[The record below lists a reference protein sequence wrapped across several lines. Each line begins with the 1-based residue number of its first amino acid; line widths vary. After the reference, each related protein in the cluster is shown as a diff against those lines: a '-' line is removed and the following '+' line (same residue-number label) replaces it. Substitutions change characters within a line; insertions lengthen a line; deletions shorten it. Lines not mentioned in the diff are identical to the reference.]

1 MAFQPETNTY
11 EAGVYQ
17 LETTDPVQG
26 GVGGRSNLPLL
37 HLSNRTAWLKQQVDD
52 LLLDVAAAATANS
65 PTFTGD
71 PKAPTATAGDN
82 DTSIATTGFVQYALA
97 GVLSLSV
104 AGTGSTTLTAAQA
117 GAGVLV
123 LTGALTGAR
132 TVVVPNTGRWIVRN
146 ATTGAFSLTVKTA
159 AGTGVIIPQGT
170 ATEVFADGTN
180 AYFSDNVFSVAG
192 RVGAVTLAVADVS
205 DAAPLA
211 SPTFTGTPS
220 APTPARFDNDTSLAT
235 TEFVRCA
242 LGNMF
247 STNAINGAT
256 TLLAANAG
264 MLHQCF
270 GSSPYTVTLPLA
282 NSVPPGAA
290 FSFFC
295 TNSTGVTISRAGT
308 NAIQASSAQ
317 LTSITLGDGD
327 TLRLVS
333 DGSGAWFPEGG
344 SSAQLGR
351 AGAFGSSLTANGY
364 QKLPSGLIMQWG
376 EGASDASG
384 QLSVTF
390 PVAFKSSSAAYRIVA
405 IHSGTGAA
413 MVIEQYMARSLAGT
427 ILCIFN
433 TGAVAVQ
440 GGIIR
445 WFAIGI

>member
-52 LLLDVAAAATANS
+52 LLLNVAAAATANS

-205 DAAPLA
+205 GAAPLA
-211 SPTFTGTPS
+211 SPAFTGTPT
-220 APTPARFDNDTSLAT
+220 APTPAQFDNDTSIAT
-235 TEFVRCA
+235 TEFVQRA
-242 LGNMF
+242 LGNFQNVSGTSVGTSLSAADGGKTYFVYGASPFTLKLPPQDSVIATGWAITIICTAQSSITIAAQGTGVIDGTNTTGPVASITIGFGESVTLVYQGSGKYFALGANSANMKQSLMF
-247 STNAINGAT
+247 GSYLAT
-256 TLLAANAG
+256 T
-264 MLHQCF
+264 
-270 GSSPYTVTLPLA
+270 
-282 NSVPPGAA
+282 
-290 FSFFC
+290 
-295 TNSTGVTISRAGT
+295 
-308 NAIQASSAQ
+308 
-317 LTSITLGDGD
+317 
-327 TLRLVS
+327 
-333 DGSGAWFPEGG
+333 
-344 SSAQLGR
+344 
-351 AGAFGSSLTANGY
+351 GY
-364 QKLPSGLIMQWG
+364 QKLPSGLILQWG
-376 EGASDASG
+376 SYSVSANSSATVTLPITFPNSFLNASATFNQQDTVAASG
-384 QLSVTF
+384 CIS
-390 PVAFKSSSAAYRIVA
+390 AFIVSASQIRVSNSIAAAKSA
-405 IHSGTGAA
+405 
-413 MVIEQYMARSLAGT
+413 
-427 ILCIFN
+427 F
-433 TGAVAVQ
+433 
-440 GGIIR
+440 
-445 WFAIGI
+445 WFAIGY

>member
-52 LLLDVAAAATANS
+52 LLLNVAAAATANS

-205 DAAPLA
+205 GAAPLA
-211 SPTFTGTPS
+211 SPEFTGTPT
-220 APTPARFDNDTSLAT
+220 APT
-235 TEFVRCA
+235 
-242 LGNMF
+242 
-247 STNAINGAT
+247 
-256 TLLAANAG
+256 AA
-264 MLHQCF
+264 
-270 GSSPYTVTLPLA
+270 
-282 NSVPPGAA
+282 
-290 FSFFC
+290 
-295 TNSTGVTISRAGT
+295 AGT
-308 NAIQASSAQ
+308 RSTAIATMQNFAN
-317 LTSITLGDGD
+317 
-327 TLRLVS
+327 
-333 DGSGAWFPEGG
+333 E
-344 SSAQLGR
+344 
-351 AGAFGSSLTANGY
+351 FGSSLAANGY
-364 QKLPSGLIMQWG
+364 QKLPSGLIIQWG
-376 EGASDASG
+376 
-384 QLSVTF
+384 
-390 PVAFKSSSAAYRIVA
+390 SAIAG
-405 IHSGTGAA
+405 STGTGAVLNSFPIA
-413 MVIEQYMARSLAGT
+413 FPTTPAVLQAIHVGNDPNVNIIIDPAGWSRTTFSLRSNYGPSNVSSHFL
-427 ILCIFN
+427 
-433 TGAVAVQ
+433 
-440 GGIIR
+440 
-445 WFAIGI
+445 AIGF